1 MSSGSYPFTASE
13 LVLLNGD
20 QFSKSARL
28 GGFELL
34 QGGAKVSADQLG
46 LNAIAAAFL
55 ANEQMGAIR
64 LEIRPQK
71 KLFGL
76 MTATPIF
83 VELTSGDNQWPAGT
97 LEAAILDIL
106 RQRQATGK
114 PTEVH
119 QVIYD
124 WLGEDSSAPWSDV
137 LTNVQR
143 GLAGRGLLEMTQEKK
158 MKIFTTTRF
167 ELPHSTATLAQQYPP
182 SPAQQLLSQAQQ
194 SRKDIWDKL
203 SGQIRQAISNRTERD
218 SGSDGPDFD

>member
-13 LVLLNGD
+13 LVLLYGE

-34 QGGAKVSADQLG
+34 QGGMKVSADQLG

-83 VELTSGDNQWPAGT
+83 VELASGANQWPAGT

-106 RQRQATGK
+106 GQRQG
-114 PTEVH
+114 
-119 QVIYD
+119 
-124 WLGEDSSAPWSDV
+124 
-137 LTNVQR
+137 
-143 GLAGRGLLEMTQEKK
+143 
-158 MKIFTTTRF
+158 
-167 ELPHSTATLAQQYPP
+167 
-182 SPAQQLLSQAQQ
+182 
-194 SRKDIWDKL
+194 
-203 SGQIRQAISNRTERD
+203 
-218 SGSDGPDFD
+218 